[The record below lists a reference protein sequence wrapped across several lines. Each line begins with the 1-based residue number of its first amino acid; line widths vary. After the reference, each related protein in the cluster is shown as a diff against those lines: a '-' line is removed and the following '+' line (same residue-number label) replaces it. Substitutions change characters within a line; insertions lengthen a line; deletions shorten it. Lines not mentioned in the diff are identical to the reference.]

1 MKHQF
6 KKVFA
11 LLAVAALV
19 GACGKK
25 RNARAEVVE
34 CSSISLDAKGTAQ
47 CLVQLYQWKIADAQ
61 RAATQ
66 RHRELDSLKI
76 WREDSAWAI
85 ERAKHK
91 RDLENCRKAPD
102 QLTNCLLVAGWPLA
116 RVERTSDSV
125 WNAELPT
132 HKRELQTCQNK
143 RDMNL
148 ASCLTLYYKWDND
161 RALATA
167 DSLARV
173 RLGGRP

>member
-6 KKVFA
+6 KMLFA

-61 RAATQ
+61 RAATA